1 MKEILQSCHGR
12 RLARSWAP
20 MTATQVGSRV
30 HQKHRQS
37 FQYVARAT
45 RTRERQTMQLANVAT
60 RVVIPTTDG
69 SGQLLR

>member
-1 MKEILQSCHGR
+1 
-12 RLARSWAP
+12 